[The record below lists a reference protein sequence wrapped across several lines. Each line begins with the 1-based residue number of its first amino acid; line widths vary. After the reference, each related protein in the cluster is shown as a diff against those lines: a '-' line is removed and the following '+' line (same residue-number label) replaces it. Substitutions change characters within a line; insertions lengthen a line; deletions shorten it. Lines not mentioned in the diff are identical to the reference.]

1 MSATPLQTAGNAVSA
16 VDVSQPAVASDPV
29 AEVIERLW
37 RQTEAQR
44 FGFSA
49 LKFATMLQELG
60 SARRWGTTAETVTV
74 AERIQFLESLK
85 IDDLVLARASAAGDE
100 AAWETFLMRY
110 REVLYSAAYAITRQD
125 SLGRE
130 LADSLYADL
139 YGTVERDG
147 VRCSRF
153 NSYTGRGSLAGWLRS
168 VLAQRF
174 VDHYRAARREVSL
187 GEQDAER
194 LPAAFEMEDAGANE
208 RQRTTVA
215 AAVSAVLGRMPAEDR
230 FLLASYYLDGRTLL
244 QIGKLVRV
252 HESTVSRKLERL
264 TRGLRK
270 ELLRQLQKANLSR
283 AAAEEALGVDVRD
296 VEVNV
301 RQLLQAEAHSSFQ
314 RKESAEVE

>member
-1 MSATPLQTAGNAVSA
+1 VSATPLQTAGSPTSA
-16 VDVSQPAVASDPV
+16 VDVSQAPGISDPL

-37 RQTEAQR
+37 RQTDAQR
-44 FGFSA
+44 FGFTA
-49 LKFATMLQELG
+49 LKFAAMLQQLG
-60 SARRWGTTAETVTV
+60 SVRRWGTAAATTV
-74 AERIQFLESLK
+74 AQRIQFLESLK
-85 IDDLVLARASAAGDE
+85 IDDLVLARACADGDE
-100 AAWETFLMRY
+100 AAWETFLVRY
-110 REVLYSAAYAITRQD
+110 REILYSAAYAIARQD

-174 VDHYRAARREVSL
+174 VDHYRTARREVSL
-187 GEQDAER
+187 GEQEAER
-194 LPAAFEMEDAGANE
+194 LPAPFEIEEATANE

-215 AAVSAVLGRMPAEDR
+215 AAVSAVLGGMTVEDR
-230 FLLASYYLDGRTLL
+230 FLLASYYLDGRRLL
-244 QIGKLVRV
+244 DIAEMIGV

-264 TRGLRK
+264 TRALRK
-270 ELLRQLQKANLSR
+270 ELLCQLQSAGMSR

-296 VEVNV
+296 IEVNV

-314 RKESAEVE
+314 RNDGAEVE